1 MAIVIT
7 ARTTRDISIGERAMP
22 ISVFAASKK
31 LTNTLVRAIKIRT
44 AQTNRKTKRAVFRL
58 AFSCAWKKF
67 TAAYKRKVS

>member
-7 ARTTRDISIGERAMP
+7 PRTTRDISIGERAMP
-22 ISVFAASKK
+22 ISVLAASKK
-31 LTNTLVRAIKIRT
+31 LTSTLVRVIKIRT
-44 AQTNRKTKRAVFRL
+44 AQMNRKTKRAVFRL